1 MHTSCAERQVDS
13 QILIHANTL
22 SQAPSS
28 SIGCRRS
35 PDFPLDIIRC
45 HLKSCRRFATYSLLA
60 LCVALLWA
68 PPVAPGEESPEVT
81 LQPWAAANLAW
92 LERQVTPNRVVPG
105 PDPTRRRLLV
115 SYDLAADKFP
125 RTYHRSATYD
135 NALAALAF
143 LITGESDRAAFIL
156 HALARLV
163 RPDGSL
169 WASYN
174 TANNWPDESDHDG
187 ALIRAGSIGWAGYA
201 FTFYLAHGPLCASNR
216 GCERERAFFLDTAAR
231 LANYLLTLQVN
242 DADDPR
248 DGLLRLGYGTV
259 VLEYRDDT
267 NDVAELYRNEP
278 ASGISTENNVSAW
291 FFLRRLGELTGESRW
306 SRAAERIAG
315 GLVRAAWNDAIGQFN
330 EGFGSEGAPERSKA
344 LDCASW
350 GALFLLAAGQTEKAR
365 RAVGV
370 IEGNYAAGDREAQG
384 YRPYS
389 DQPIY
394 ADPRVGRFFFPNNP
408 RKEWRDLPLVWSE
421 GSLGVALAY
430 LRMGQPDRARR
441 IVAGLRALQVK
452 NSGLRY
458 ASMEVPHQMARA
470 PSVAASAWLVLVAE
484 ALAGNA
490 LAEQVWK

>member
-1 MHTSCAERQVDS
+1 MDTRSQVPS
-13 QILIHANTL
+13 PSTANISFPDL
-22 SQAPSS
+22 NLGV
-28 SIGCRRS
+28 IRGRFKGCR
-35 PDFPLDIIRC
+35 
-45 HLKSCRRFATYSLLA
+45 HFATYSLLA
-60 LCVALLWA
+60 LCFALLWA
-68 PPVAPGEESPEVT
+68 PPVAPGEVSPEVN
-81 LQPWAAANLAW
+81 LRPWAAANLAW
-92 LERQVTPNRVVPG
+92 LERQVTPNRVVPR
-105 PDPTRRRLLV
+105 PEPTRRRLLI
-115 SYDLAADKFP
+115 SYDLPPDKLP
-125 RTYHRSATYD
+125 RSYHRSATYD

-143 LITGESDRAAFIL
+143 LITGERERAAFTL
-156 HALARLV
+156 HALGRLV
-163 RPDGSL
+163 RSDGSL
-169 WASYN
+169 WAGYN

-201 FTFYLAHGPLCASNR
+201 LTFYLAHGPPCASNR

-231 LANYLLTLQVN
+231 LANYLVTLQVN
-242 DADDPR
+242 DTSDRR

-267 NDVAELYRNEP
+267 NNVAELYQNEP
-278 ASGISTENNVSAW
+278 ASGISTENNISAW
-291 FFLRRLGELTGESRW
+291 FFLRQLGELTGQDRW
-306 SRAAERIAG
+306 SRAAEQISR

-330 EGFGSEGAPERSKA
+330 QGFGSEGAPERAKA

-365 RAVGV
+365 RAVGA
-370 IEGNYAAGDREAQG
+370 IEGNYAARDREAVG
-384 YRPYS
+384 FRPYS

-421 GSLGVALAY
+421 GTLGVALAY

-458 ASMEVPHQMARA
+458 ASMEVLHQMANA
-470 PSVAASAWLVLVAE
+470 PSVAASAWLVLVSE
-484 ALAGNA
+484 ALAGNP